1 MALTSSPKSGGLIQ
15 VFTGNG
21 KGKTS
26 AALGMA
32 LRAVGGGMRVA
43 LVCFDKG
50 GGHYSERIA
59 IERRLKG
66 AFDVFATGL
75 DRMDPVTGKFRMG
88 VTPEDANEAER
99 GLQTVRDVFSRH
111 EHQLVILDE
120 INTTVSLGML
130 RESDVLAVLTSKPQ
144 DVEVILTG
152 RNCPEVFKDIAD
164 LVTEMTLVKHYFYKG
179 VAAREGLDY

>member
-1 MALTSSPKSGGLIQ
+1 MDQSMGLIQ

-32 LRAVGGGMRVA
+32 LRAVGNGMRVA
-43 LVCFDKG
+43 IICFDKG
-50 GGHYSERIA
+50 GEHYSERKAIA
-59 IERRLKG
+59 EHLKG
-66 AFDVFATGL
+66 QVDVYATGL
-75 DRMDPVTGKFRMG
+75 DRMDPATKKFRMG
-88 VTPEDANEAER
+88 VSPEDKVEAER
-99 GLQTVRDVFSRH
+99 GLQIVRDLLARH

-130 RESDVLAVLTSKPQ
+130 DESDVLSVLTSKPK
-144 DVEVILTG
+144 DVELILTG
-152 RNCPEVFKDIAD
+152 RNCPESFKEIAD